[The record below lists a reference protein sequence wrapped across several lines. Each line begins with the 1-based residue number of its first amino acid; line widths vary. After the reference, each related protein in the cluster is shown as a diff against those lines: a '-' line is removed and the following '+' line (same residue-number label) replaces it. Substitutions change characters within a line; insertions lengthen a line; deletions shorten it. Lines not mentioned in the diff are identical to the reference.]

1 MGLFGLLGGMDINEG
16 VAMFREC
23 EGAYLIDIREKDEY
37 RSGHIPGSINV
48 PLSQIETIGDV
59 VSDRDAPL
67 YVYCLSG
74 IRTKKAV
81 RKMESMGYTN
91 VTNIGG
97 IKGYTG
103 AVE

>member
-1 MGLFGLLGGMDINEG
+1 MGIFGFLGGMDINEG
-16 VAMFREC
+16 VAKFRER

-48 PLSQIETIGDV
+48 PLSSIESITDV
-59 VSDRDAPL
+59 IVDRAAPVF
-67 YVYCLSG
+67 VYCLSG
-74 IRTKKAV
+74 IRAKKAV

-91 VTNIGG
+91 VANIGG

-103 AVE
+103 IVE